1 MSQPPSGGA
10 APAATSASAAAAAT
24 EARLHPEG
32 SSRKQQRAQSP
43 ARPRDNSFR
52 QTAAAT
58 RSPLGVGTKLNSVR
72 QQQLQQ
78 QQQQQQGTKIT
89 GRGASGAGSRGCG
102 GGAEK
107 ATPAVPKGAA
117 PGAVQPAPG
126 AEGPPAA
133 ILAAVSGRRPGPP
146 EDPPREI
153 ESVPSKVGEPP
164 PLGGGGG
171 GGGEGGG
178 AGGGPGDREGGAPQP
193 PPPRVWRGK
202 GVRASQKGSSGG
214 EGVSPVPSTAATS
227 RAPGPGSRNSGSGVA
242 GGGSGGG
249 GSYWKEGCLQSE
261 LIQFHLK
268 KERAAAAAAAAQ
280 MHTKNGGGGS
290 RSSPV
295 AGAPAICEPLV
306 VPSSSSSSPMAAAA
320 EGPQQSAESSG
331 SGGAMQAAAPPSSQS
346 HPPQLQEQEEMQ
358 EEMEKLREEN
368 ETLKNEIDELRTEM
382 DEMRD
387 TFFEEDA
394 CQLQE
399 MRHELERANKNC
411 RILQYRLRKAERKRL
426 RYAQTGEIDGELLR
440 SLEQDLK
447 VAKDVSVRLHHELE
461 NVEEKRTTTEDENEK
476 LRQQLIEVEIAKQA
490 LQNELEKMKELS
502 LKRRGSKDLP
512 KSEKKAQQTPT
523 EEDNE
528 DLKCQLQ
535 FVKEEAALMRKKMAK
550 IDKEKDRFEH
560 ELQKYRSFYGDLDS
574 PLPKGEAGG
583 PPSTREAELKLR
595 LRLVEEEAN
604 ILGRKIVELEVENR
618 GLKAELDDLR
628 GDDFNGSANPLM
640 REQSESLSEL
650 RQHLQLVEDE
660 TELLR
665 RNVADLEEQNKRITA
680 ELNKY
685 KYKSSGHDSSRHH
698 DSAKTEALQ
707 EELKA
712 ARLQINELS
721 GKVMQLQYENR
732 VLMSNMQRYDLASH
746 LGIRGSP
753 RDSDAESD
761 AGKKES
767 DDDSRPPHRK
777 REGPI
782 GGESD
787 SEEVRNIRSLTP
799 TRSFYPAPGPW
810 PKSFSDRQQMKD
822 IRSEAERLGK
832 TIDRLIADTS
842 TIITEARIYVANGDL
857 FGLMDEEDDGSRIRE
872 HELLYRINAQMKAF
886 RKELQTFIDRLEVPK
901 SADDRGAEEPIS
913 VSQMF
918 QPIILLILILV
929 LFSSLSYTTIFKLVF
944 LFTLFFVL

>member
-1 MSQPPSGGA
+1 MQSNRGDG
-10 APAATSASAAAAAT
+10 SASAEEQPQPAPTAASTPSPMALAGP
-24 EARLHPEG
+24 EEGSGRGGAPGPEG
-32 SSRKQQRAQSP
+32 ALS
-43 ARPRDNSFR
+43 
-52 QTAAAT
+52 
-58 RSPLGVGTKLNSVR
+58 LNSGQ
-72 QQQLQQ
+72 QQQL
-78 QQQQQQGTKIT
+78 
-89 GRGASGAGSRGCG
+89 
-102 GGAEK
+102 
-107 ATPAVPKGAA
+107 
-117 PGAVQPAPG
+117 
-126 AEGPPAA
+126 
-133 ILAAVSGRRPGPP
+133 
-146 EDPPREI
+146 
-153 ESVPSKVGEPP
+153 
-164 PLGGGGG
+164 
-171 GGGEGGG
+171 
-178 AGGGPGDREGGAPQP
+178 
-193 PPPRVWRGK
+193 
-202 GVRASQKGSSGG
+202 
-214 EGVSPVPSTAATS
+214 
-227 RAPGPGSRNSGSGVA
+227 
-242 GGGSGGG
+242 
-249 GSYWKEGCLQSE
+249 
-261 LIQFHLK
+261 
-268 KERAAAAAAAAQ
+268 
-280 MHTKNGGGGS
+280 
-290 RSSPV
+290 
-295 AGAPAICEPLV
+295 
-306 VPSSSSSSPMAAAA
+306 
-320 EGPQQSAESSG
+320 
-331 SGGAMQAAAPPSSQS
+331 
-346 HPPQLQEQEEMQ
+346 Q
-358 EEMEKLREEN
+358 EEMEKLQEEN
-368 ETLKNEIDELRTEM
+368 EALKNEIDELRTEM

-387 TFFEEDA
+387 SFFEEDA

-490 LQNELEKMKELS
+490 LQNELDRMKEQS
-502 LKRRGSKDLP
+502 TKRRGSKDLQ
-512 KSEKKAQQTPT
+512 KSEKKSQQTPT

-535 FVKEEAALMRKKMAK
+535 FIKEEATLMRKKLAK

-583 PPSTREAELKLR
+583 PPTTRESELKLR

-628 GDDFNGSANPLM
+628 GDDFSGAANPLM
-640 REQSESLSEL
+640 GEQNESLSEL

-665 RNVADLEEQNKRITA
+665 RNLADVEEQNKRITA

-685 KYKSSGHDSSRHH
+685 KYKTGAHDSSRHH

-712 ARLQINELS
+712 ARMQINELS

-787 SEEVRNIRSLTP
+787 SEEVRNIRCLTP
-799 TRSFYPAPGPW
+799 TRSFYPAPAGW
-810 PKSFSDRQQMKD
+810 QKSFTDRQQMKD
-822 IRSEAERLGK
+822 IRCEAERLGK
-832 TIDRLIADTS
+832 TIDRLISDTS

-857 FGLMDEEDDGSRIRE
+857 FGLMDDEDDGSRIRE

-886 RKELQTFIDRLEVPK
+886 RKELQAFIDTLEVPK
-901 SADDRGAEEPIS
+901 SSDDRSTDEPLS
-913 VSQMF
+913 VSQVDF
-918 QPIILLILILV
+918 YFIRCLV
-929 LFSSLSYTTIFKLVF
+929 C
-944 LFTLFFVL
+944 FVLSILPR

>member
-1 MSQPPSGGA
+1 MSQPPAGGA
-10 APAATSASAAAAAT
+10 AAA
-24 EARLHPEG
+24 EPRLHPEG
-32 SSRKQQRAQSP
+32 SSGRKQQRASSP
-43 ARPRDNSFR
+43 ARARDNPPR
-52 QTAAAT
+52 PPPAAAAASRVPAAAAAAAAAAKAASARPPPGQAPRAARGRAADRPP
-58 RSPLGVGTKLNSVR
+58 RS
-72 QQQLQQ
+72 
-78 QQQQQQGTKIT
+78 
-89 GRGASGAGSRGCG
+89 AG
-102 GGAEK
+102 
-107 ATPAVPKGAA
+107 P
-117 PGAVQPAPG
+117 PGAVQPGAG
-126 AEGPPAA
+126 AEPPPAA
-133 ILAAVSGRRPGPP
+133 GGRAAA
-146 EDPPREI
+146 E
-153 ESVPSKVGEPP
+153 EPP
-164 PLGGGGG
+164 PLRAAEAAAPRAAEEAPPAGGGGGG
-171 GGGEGGG
+171 GGGE
-178 AGGGPGDREGGAPQP
+178 REGAVAPQP
-193 PPPRVWRGK
+193 PPPPKQWRGK
-202 GVRASQKGSSGG
+202 PGRSPLKGAGEAAPAPPSSSGAG
-214 EGVSPVPSTAATS
+214 KGRGA
-227 RAPGPGSRNSGSGVA
+227 A
-242 GGGSGGG
+242 GGGG
-249 GSYWKEGCLQSE
+249 YWKEGCLQSE
-261 LIQFHLK
+261 LIQFHLRK
-268 KERAAAAAAAAQ
+268 GLAAAAQ
-280 MHTKNGGGGS
+280 MQTKGS
-290 RSSPV
+290 NHSSSGS
-295 AGAPAICEPLV
+295 ASSA
-306 VPSSSSSSPMAAAA
+306 SSSSSASAAAAPAEPPPAASASSPSAMAAAGA
-320 EGPQQSAESSG
+320 EGLRQGEADGGGRSG
-331 SGGAMQAAAPPSSQS
+331 APEGSLS
-346 HPPQLQEQEEMQ
+346 PQLQEEMQ

-368 ETLKNEIDELRTEM
+368 ESLKNEIDELRTEM

-387 TFFEEDA
+387 SFFEEDA

-440 SLEQDLK
+440 SMEQDLK

-461 NVEEKRTTTEDENEK
+461 NVEEKRTVTEDENEK

-490 LQNELEKMKELS
+490 LQNELEKMKEQS

-512 KSEKKAQQTPT
+512 KSEKKSQQTPT

-583 PPSTREAELKLR
+583 PPTTREAELKLR

-628 GDDFNGSANPLM
+628 GDDFSGTANPLLG
-640 REQSESLSEL
+640 EQSESLSEL

-665 RNVADLEEQNKRITA
+665 RNLADLEEQNKRITA

-685 KYKSSGHDSSRHH
+685 KYKSGAHESSRHH
-698 DSAKTEALQ
+698 DNAKTEALQ

-712 ARLQINELS
+712 ARMQINELS

-787 SEEVRNIRSLTP
+787 SEEVRNIRCLTP
-799 TRSFYPAPGPW
+799 TRSFYPTPSGW
-810 PKSFSDRQQMKD
+810 QKSFTDRQQMKD

-832 TIDRLIADTS
+832 TIDRLISDTS

-886 RKELQTFIDRLEVPK
+886 RKELQAFIDRLEVPK
-901 SADDRGAEEPIS
+901 SSDDRSADEPLS

>member
-1 MSQPPSGGA
+1 MSQPPAGGA
-10 APAATSASAAAAAT
+10 AAA
-24 EARLHPEG
+24 EPRLHPEG
-32 SSRKQQRAQSP
+32 SSGRKQQRASSP
-43 ARPRDNSFR
+43 ARARDNPPR
-52 QTAAAT
+52 PPPAAAAAAASRVPPAAAAAAAAKAASARPPPGQAPRAARGRAADRPP
-58 RSPLGVGTKLNSVR
+58 RS
-72 QQQLQQ
+72 
-78 QQQQQQGTKIT
+78 
-89 GRGASGAGSRGCG
+89 AG
-102 GGAEK
+102 
-107 ATPAVPKGAA
+107 P
-117 PGAVQPAPG
+117 PGAVQPGAG
-126 AEGPPAA
+126 AEPPPAA
-133 ILAAVSGRRPGPP
+133 GGRAAA
-146 EDPPREI
+146 E
-153 ESVPSKVGEPP
+153 EPP
-164 PLGGGGG
+164 PLRAAEAAAPRAAEEAPPAGGGGG
-171 GGGEGGG
+171 GGGE
-178 AGGGPGDREGGAPQP
+178 REGAVAPQP
-193 PPPRVWRGK
+193 PPPPKQWRGK
-202 GVRASQKGSSGG
+202 AGRSPLKGAGEAAPAPPSSSGAG
-214 EGVSPVPSTAATS
+214 KGRGA
-227 RAPGPGSRNSGSGVA
+227 A
-242 GGGSGGG
+242 GGGGG
-249 GSYWKEGCLQSE
+249 YWKEGCLQSE
-261 LIQFHLK
+261 LIQFHLRK
-268 KERAAAAAAAAQ
+268 GLAAAAQ
-280 MHTKNGGGGS
+280 MQTKGS
-290 RSSPV
+290 NHSSSGSTSS
-295 AGAPAICEPLV
+295 A
-306 VPSSSSSSPMAAAA
+306 SSSSSASAAAAPAEPPPAASASSPSAMAAAGA
-320 EGPQQSAESSG
+320 EGLRQGEAD
-331 SGGAMQAAAPPSSQS
+331 GGGRTGAPEGALS
-346 HPPQLQEQEEMQ
+346 PQLQEEMQ

-368 ETLKNEIDELRTEM
+368 ESLKNEIDELRTEM

-387 TFFEEDA
+387 SFFEEDA

-440 SLEQDLK
+440 SMEQDLK

-461 NVEEKRTTTEDENEK
+461 NVEEKRTVTEDENEK

-490 LQNELEKMKELS
+490 LQNELEKMKEQS

-512 KSEKKAQQTPT
+512 KSEKKSQQTPT

-583 PPSTREAELKLR
+583 PPTTREAELKLR

-628 GDDFNGSANPLM
+628 GDDFSGTANPLLG
-640 REQSESLSEL
+640 EQSESLSEL

-665 RNVADLEEQNKRITA
+665 RNLADLEEQNKRITA

-685 KYKSSGHDSSRHH
+685 KYKSGAHESSRHH
-698 DSAKTEALQ
+698 DNAKTEALQ

-712 ARLQINELS
+712 ARMQINELS

-787 SEEVRNIRSLTP
+787 SEEVRNIRCLTP
-799 TRSFYPAPGPW
+799 TRSFYPTPSGW
-810 PKSFSDRQQMKD
+810 QKSFTDRQQMKD

-832 TIDRLIADTS
+832 TIDRLISDTS

-886 RKELQTFIDRLEVPK
+886 RKELQAFIDRLEVPK
-901 SADDRGAEEPIS
+901 SSDDRSADEPLS
-913 VSQMF
+913 VSQVDFYLLRPTGKKALSNELSLKFDVWHMK
-918 QPIILLILILV
+918 IILDSGQNSLLLR
-929 LFSSLSYTTIFKLVF
+929 LF
-944 LFTLFFVL
+944 